1 MIYDFYLFQGH
12 GEVDNG
18 ACANGYKELD
28 IAFDVAEGV
37 YNLLKNT
44 FKIHRNT
51 KQQNNYTNNLLTG
64 NSYKGKFGITIHVN
78 AGKIICQ

>member
-1 MIYDFYLFQGH
+1 MVYDFYLFQGH
-12 GEVDNG
+12 GGVDNG

-28 IAFDVAEGV
+28 IAYEITEGV

-51 KQQNNYTNNLLTG
+51 KQQNNFTSNLLLGTHTQG
-64 NSYKGKFGITIHVN
+64 NLV
-78 AGKIICQ
+78 

>member
-1 MIYDFYLFQGH
+1 MVYDFYLFQGH
-12 GEVDNG
+12 GEPDAG

-28 IAFDVAEGV
+28 IAYEVAEGV

-51 KQQNNYTNNLLTG
+51 KQQNNYTNNFYNQTKKRIKRKLLG
-64 NSYKGKFGITIHVN
+64 RY
-78 AGKIICQ
+78 